1 MVLLYTLLILAF
13 QGAKA
18 NPTDIE
24 MTNLGKQ
31 QINAEKHQKKIE
43 TNYTITSDAVFFADL
58 KEVGWTKEH
67 SRYFVQE
74 NNRVNKEEMFSMDE
88 HGVLF
93 HYGILVHMG
102 HEGMCSLG
110 ENTYNVFAGNVFKD
124 FAKDYENNFDEVGH
138 HDMQNSFMDEAK
150 THHAKVMEI
159 VLQQKEKIA
168 SAKAIDEQKAAE
180 AKRVAHRLA
189 EEKAQEMAKQ
199 KLEKERLAK
208 QLAEAKKL
216 EEASLAKQKADAIAK
231 QVADAKQLA
240 DAQSKHTAKISNTAP
255 KPPILPSG
263 ARSDASTV
271 SVTRKNNTP
280 SPAVIVTIPVAP
292 TLPLDTRSN
301 VSASSEQKPASH
313 ASSVFGY
320 NRLSKNVPVVAALNG
335 AFNVEHDQDKPAL
348 PPVLALDT
356 RSETSSVAPAAIA
369 KPPLAP
375 AQAVVAAHTDKV
387 EDDAHSVSTDETGAF

>member
-43 TNYTITSDAVFFADL
+43 TNYTITSDAVFLADL
-58 KEVGWTKEH
+58 KTIGWTKEH

-74 NNRVNKEEMFSMDE
+74 NNRVNKEEMFSMDKN
-88 HGVLF
+88 GIVF
-93 HYGILVHMG
+93 HYGMLVHMG
-102 HEGMCSLG
+102 HEGMPGL

-124 FAKDYENNFDEVGH
+124 FSKDYENNFDEVGH

-168 SAKAIDEQKAAE
+168 SAKAIDAQKAAE
-180 AKRVAHRLA
+180 AKIIANRLA
-189 EEKAQEMAKQ
+189 AQKDEALAKQ
-199 KLEKERLAK
+199 RFEKERLAK
-208 QLAEAKKL
+208 QLADAKKL
-216 EEASLAKQKADAIAK
+216 EEANL
-231 QVADAKQLA
+231 AKQLA
-240 DAQSKHTAKISNTAP
+240 EAQAKHTAKISTTAP
-255 KPPILPSG
+255 KPATLPLG

-271 SVTRKNNTP
+271 SVTPKNNTSLP
-280 SPAVIVTIPVAP
+280 VVITIPVAP

-320 NRLSKNVPVVAALNG
+320 NRLSKNGPIVAALNG
-335 AFNVEHDQDKPAL
+335 ALNVEHDQDKCAL
-348 PPVLALDT
+348 PPVLGLDT
-356 RSETSSVAPAAIA
+356 RSQTSSVAPAQIA

-375 AQAVVAAHTDKV
+375 AQAVFAVHTDKV
-387 EDDAHSVSTDETGAF
+387 EDDAQSVSTASTGAF